1 MKNVKSLFA
10 LLTLLAVSFACAP
23 VAETPITEAPAPT
36 TEVTT
41 DEAAFPW
48 MDEADN
54 CCGGKPI
61 LTRPKI

>member
-10 LLTLLAVSFACAP
+10 LLTLVAVSFACAP
-23 VAETPITEAPAPT
+23 VAESPITEAPASPS
-36 TEVTT
+36 EVTV

-48 MDEADN
+48 TDDANN

-61 LTRPKI
+61 LTKPKI